1 MLKNRRILRQP
12 VAAVLLC
19 FMCAVMLPAAA
30 FSAINYVSQI
40 STSST
45 SANASLIFSTST
57 SNARVLIFTATIMD
71 GREETRISSVSYG
84 TQSFSLV
91 TRTASGLGLDTGMS
105 AEIWVLEN
113 PLNGSR
119 AVAVTQVLGAR
130 KVMGVTEYSG
140 VSGLGAAAAQSG
152 DANSLTAVIT
162 TQQQRSFIAGIYGQ
176 RNSPQ
181 SPTFTP
187 ITAGLVER
195 WNLQTK
201 TANRYIRGL
210 QHDRPTIAAGSYSV
224 EYSSNRTNHSAI
236 VETELKSAAPF
247 VVSCSPAVG
256 YIGGGNTVTITGSNF
271 DDGAIVTV
279 GGAPASVTYLSPAS
293 LRITTPAGTAGPAD
307 IVVTNLDTQTG
318 TGAGIF
324 TYSPYM
330 TPLVSSVSPNTG
342 TTPGGQDITV
352 TGSNFVNGCAVMIG
366 SYPAA
371 DVVFINSSTLT
382 MKTPASAAGLFSVTV
397 TNTVDGQFAVLPDAF
412 TYTLPPPEVQYCL
425 PESGHVTGGQ
435 AITIKGRYF
444 ANGATA
450 TIGGNAVTGI
460 VFMDTAT
467 LRGIVPAGIAGPAD
481 VTVRNPDTKTG
492 TLTGGFTYFGFM
504 PPVLLSASPA
514 SGPTTG
520 GQTITLSGTGFIDGA
535 TVEIGGTP
543 ASVSFI
549 SSTTLTAITPL
560 HSSGTVGIR
569 VINPDTQSSLLDYSY
584 TYAAPPSIASVSPL
598 SGLTAGG
605 QAITIDGANFRIDC
619 SVRIDG
625 TPAAITRV
633 STAQILATTPPHSEG
648 YAVIR
653 VDNIDYTSGTLSPGF
668 YYDGTAPV
676 ISLNGGGED
685 VTIAAG
691 SVYTEAASTSD
702 NFDGDITTRTARVIV
717 NGLGQPVANVTTA
730 SIQIFTITYNVSDTA
745 GNAALQ
751 KTRIVRVTDQTA
763 PVIALNGGGADVT
776 LTLGGTY
783 TEAATAGDN
792 IDGNIT
798 SSIVRV
804 VRDELGTVVADV
816 STAAAQVFTITYD
829 VTDAAGNPAVQRT
842 RLVRVVALNL
852 TGIEITTLP
861 DKLKFKTGEPLDIDG
876 MVVTGTYD
884 DASTGVLSV
893 LLSDVSGFD
902 SSSAAAGQ
910 ELTVT
915 LGGFTDTYQVDIIE
929 LSSISVIELPDKT
942 VYDINEPLVTDG
954 LEVQA
959 LYSDSSVE
967 TVDISLLLLSGFDSS
982 AAQINQAVT
991 VSFGGRSDTF
1001 TVDIVPSLISIAI
1014 TSMPLKLVYDIGDT
1028 LDITGLVVTG
1038 VYSDFSTAPVP
1049 VTAGDIAGFD
1059 TSAAYEGQV
1068 LIISYGGQTTFY
1080 TIDVVPT
1087 LASIAITKPA
1097 LKLVYNA
1104 GESLDITGMVVT
1116 GTYTDG
1122 NTKTESI
1129 TTANVTGFNSSVPV
1143 TGQVLTVTVN
1153 GRTAA
1158 YTIDI
1163 VQPLLVSIAITQPA
1177 SKLVY
1182 EIGDELD
1189 ITGLVVTG
1197 TYDDLSTKVLP
1208 VTGSNISGFN
1218 SSTPAASQLLT
1229 ITYEGRTTSYTIA
1242 ILNPAPA
1249 PDYCEPSFGPVSGG
1263 TAITLYG
1270 DYFVSGCTVRIGGNN
1285 VTSLVFVDEGT
1296 LTMTT
1301 PPGVAGLADITVTN
1315 PDGRIGTALAAF
1327 NYTGPTPTPTRT
1339 HTSSPTSTRTP
1350 SPTVTQSSTNTPD
1363 YTATATSTIT
1373 LTHTASDTPTLTNTA
1388 TVTDTHT
1395 VTATNTSTATITQTS
1410 TATPT
1415 ATVTNTFTASPTF
1428 TDTATIT
1435 QTRTVTP
1442 TFTAT
1447 PTVTITVTATP
1458 GYGSIG
1464 AGTSR
1469 VFPQPAAD
1477 IIFIEYGLEETADV
1491 TVIIFNAGAV
1501 KITEKTDVL
1510 RPQGSVLMNVD
1521 VSRFAPGVYYYLLRA
1536 KTASGGEVKFP
1547 AGKFLVAR

>member
-1 MLKNRRILRQP
+1 
-12 VAAVLLC
+12 
-19 FMCAVMLPAAA
+19 MLPTAA

-57 SNARVLIFTATIMD
+57 NNARVLIFTAAIMD
-71 GREETRISSVSYG
+71 GREATRISSVSYG
-84 TQSFSLV
+84 TQSFTLV
-91 TRTASGLGLDTGMS
+91 TRTASGLGLVDGMS
-105 AEIWVLEN
+105 AEIWALEN
-113 PLNGSR
+113 PLSGSR

-181 SPTFTP
+181 GPTFTP
-187 ITAGLVER
+187 ITAGLVTR

-224 EYSSNRTNHSAI
+224 VYSSNRTNHSAI
-236 VETELKSAAPF
+236 VEAELKSAAPF

-256 YIGGGNTVTITGSNF
+256 YMGGGNTVTITGSNF
-271 DDGAIVTV
+271 DNGSTVTV
-279 GGAPASVTYLSPAS
+279 GGTPASVTYLSPTS
-293 LRITTPAGTAGPAD
+293 LRIITPAGTAGPAD

-352 TGSNFVNGCAVMIG
+352 TGANFVNGCTVMIG

-371 DVVFINSSTLT
+371 DVVFVNSSTLT

-397 TNTVDGQFAVLPDAF
+397 TNTVDGQFAVLPNAF

-425 PESGHVTGGQ
+425 PDSGHVTGGQ

-467 LRGIVPAGIAGPAD
+467 LRGTVPTGIAGPAD

-492 TLTGGFTYFGFM
+492 TLAGGFTYFGFM
-504 PPVLLSASPA
+504 PPVLLSVSPA

-520 GQTITLSGTGFIDGA
+520 GQTITLFGTGFIDGA

-549 SSTTLTAITPL
+549 SSTALTAITPA
-560 HSSGTVGIR
+560 HSAGTVGIR

-584 TYAAPPSIASVSPL
+584 TYAIPPSIASVSPL

-605 QAITIDGANFRIDC
+605 QTITINGANFRTGC
-619 SVRIDG
+619 TARIDG

-691 SVYTEAASTSD
+691 SVYTEAVSASD
-702 NFDGDITTRTARVIV
+702 NFDGDITTRTVRVIV

-842 RLVRVVALNL
+842 RLVRVVALTL
-852 TGIEITTLP
+852 TGIEITALP

-884 DASTGVLSV
+884 NATTGVLFVSAG
-893 LLSDVSGFD
+893 DVTGFN

-929 LSSISVIELPDKT
+929 LSSISVIQPPDKT
-942 VYDINEPLVTDG
+942 VYDINEPLETDG
-954 LEVQA
+954 VEVQA

-967 TVDISLLLLSGFDSS
+967 TVGISQLLLSGFDSS
-982 AAQINQAVT
+982 AAQTNQAVT
-991 VSFGGRSDTF
+991 VSFGGKSDTF

-1014 TSMPLKLVYDIGDT
+1014 TSMPSKLVYDIGET
-1028 LDITGLVVTG
+1028 INITGLVVTG
-1038 VYSDFSTAPVP
+1038 VYSDFSTAPLP

-1080 TIDVVPT
+1080 AIDVVPT

-1097 LKLVYNA
+1097 LKLVYNV

-1122 NTKTESI
+1122 NTKTENI
-1129 TTANVTGFNSSVPV
+1129 TTVNVTGFNSSVPV

-1163 VQPLLVSIAITQPA
+1163 VKPLLVSIAITQPA

-1182 EIGDELD
+1182 EIGEELD

-1208 VTGSNISGFN
+1208 ITAAHISGFDT
-1218 SSTPAASQLLT
+1218 STPAASLLLT
-1229 ITYEGRTTSYTIA
+1229 ITYEIRTTSYVISV
-1242 ILNPAPA
+1242 LNFAPQV
-1249 PDYCEPSFGPVSGG
+1249 DYCDPASGGIAGG
-1263 TAITLYG
+1263 TAVTLYG
-1270 DYFVSGCTVRIGGNN
+1270 DFFINGCTVTIGGNPA
-1285 VTSLVFVDEGT
+1285 SSIVFIDEGT
-1296 LTMTT
+1296 LTMNT
-1301 PPGVAGLADITVTN
+1301 PAGVAGPADVVVTN
-1315 PDGRIGTALAAF
+1315 PDSRSGTGYGAF
-1327 NYTGPTPTPTRT
+1327 TYTGPTPTPTRSAT
-1339 HTSSPTSTRTP
+1339 ASPTSTRTQTATNTP
-1350 SPTVTQSSTNTPD
+1350 YLSPTVTSTRTATQTDTPVYSPTVTNTSTD
-1363 YTATATSTIT
+1363 TSTSTPTMTIT
-1373 LTHTASDTPTLTNTA
+1373 ETFTITETHTAS
-1388 TVTDTHT
+1388 
-1395 VTATNTSTATITQTS
+1395 
-1410 TATPT
+1410 
-1415 ATVTNTFTASPTF
+1415 
-1428 TDTATIT
+1428 
-1435 QTRTVTP
+1435 P

-1447 PTVTITVTATP
+1447 PTDTATLTATETSTATPTFTASPTHTNTATVTLTRTVTSTSTATPTITITATSTP
-1458 GYGSIG
+1458 GYGSIENG
-1464 AGTSR
+1464 KSR
-1469 VFPQPAAD
+1469 VFPQPAD
-1477 IIFIEYGLEETADV
+1477 FEIFIEYGLSEISDV
-1491 TVIIFNAGAV
+1491 TVIVFNAGGVKAV
-1501 KITEKTDVL
+1501 EKTDTG
-1510 RPQGSVLMNVD
+1510 RTQGANLMGLD
-1521 VSRFAPGVYYYLLRA
+1521 VSRFAPGVYYYLLRVKQA
-1536 KTASGGEVKFP
+1536 GGAEVIFP